1 MMVEANNFTDRSYEL
16 VEKIERRRILLSAI
30 VVMCFILAP
39 IGLGTNAYFIIVA
52 SHMKGY
58 WSDANINIALTGMG
72 IGMEVILNI
81 AHMGVIFAISA
92 ILIAIG
98 IRKYIVLKD
107 LKSKLS
113 QMQLLEETI
122 YNEVLKSN
130 MHQLE

>member
-1 MMVEANNFTDRSYEL
+1 MVEANNFTDRSYEL

-30 VVMCFILAP
+30 VVICFILAP
-39 IGLGTNAYFIIVA
+39 IGLGTNAYFIIAA
-52 SHMKGY
+52 SYMKGD
-58 WSDANINIALTGMG
+58 WSGANIALTGMG
-72 IGMEVILNI
+72 IVLNI
-81 AHMGVIFAISA
+81 AHMGIIFVISA

-98 IRKYIVLKD
+98 IKKYIVVKD
-107 LKSKLS
+107 LKSRLS

>member
-1 MMVEANNFTDRSYEL
+1 VIITVEANSLTDSSYEL
-16 VEKIERRRILLSAI
+16 VEKIERKRMLLTVI
-30 VVMCFILAP
+30 VVMCFFIAP
-39 IGLGTNAYFIIVA
+39 IGIGITAHSIIA
-52 SHMKGY
+52 TSYEKGD
-58 WSDANINIALTGMG
+58 WSNTDIAFVG
-72 IGMEVILNI
+72 IV
-81 AHMGVIFAISA
+81 FAISA

-98 IRKYIVLKD
+98 IKKYIVIKD

>member
-1 MMVEANNFTDRSYEL
+1 MVEANNFTDRSYEL

-30 VVMCFILAP
+30 VAMCFILAP
-39 IGLGTNAYFIIVA
+39 IGLGINAHFIMA
-52 SHMKGY
+52 APHMKGY
-58 WSDANINIALTGMG
+58 WSDANIVLMG
-72 IGMEVILNI
+72 IVLNI
-81 AHMGVIFAISA
+81 THMGVIFAISA

-98 IRKYIVLKD
+98 IKKYIVLKD

>member
-1 MMVEANNFTDRSYEL
+1 MVEANNFTDRSYEL
-16 VEKIERRRILLSAI
+16 VEKIERRRILLTAI

-39 IGLGTNAYFIIVA
+39 IGLGINAHFIIA
-52 SHMKGY
+52 AFYMKGY
-58 WSDANINIALTGMG
+58 WSDVSIALMG
-72 IGMEVILNI
+72 IVLNI
-81 AHMGVIFAISA
+81 AHMGIILAISA

-98 IRKYIVLKD
+98 IKKYIVIKD
-107 LKSKLS
+107 LKSKLL

>member
-1 MMVEANNFTDRSYEL
+1 MVEANNFTDRSYEL

-39 IGLGTNAYFIIVA
+39 IGLGTNAYFIIA
-52 SHMKGY
+52 AFHMKGD
-58 WSDANINIALTGMG
+58 WIDTNIALTGMG
-72 IGMEVILNI
+72 VVLNI
-81 AHMGVIFAISA
+81 AHMGIIFAISA

-98 IRKYIVLKD
+98 IKKYIVVKD

-130 MHQLE
+130 MHHWSRR